1 MNKKWLLGIVS
12 LLFIIGISVIVYFK
26 LSAPMNHKTISK
38 SSQASSSVSMK
49 SSSKQD
55 SSTTTTSSK
64 ETVSTSDD
72 NATETGKPSDQAE
85 GKEQTKTRSTSFD
98 FNAMTHGNYSSVKG
112 VWQNAAG
119 EKIIFNEKGMVN
131 DTDNITSFNY
141 DAAGNLIVNVQS
153 GYTGY
158 AIWFVM
164 KGNTIAP
171 EGDTSDTNQDRIFAG
186 QSLPGDVAA
195 SAYYR
200 VSQ

>member
-12 LLFIIGISVIVYFK
+12 LLFIIGISVILYFK
-26 LSAPMNHKTISK
+26 LSTSMNHKTISK
-38 SSQASSSVSMK
+38 SSQPSSSVSTK

-119 EKIIFNEKGMVN
+119 EKIIFNEKGLVN
-131 DTDNITSFNY
+131 DTDNIPSFNY
-141 DAAGNLIVNVQS
+141 DVAGNLIVNVQ
-153 GYTGY
+153 
-158 AIWFVM
+158 
-164 KGNTIAP
+164 
-171 EGDTSDTNQDRIFAG
+171 
-186 QSLPGDVAA
+186 
-195 SAYYR
+195 
-200 VSQ
+200 